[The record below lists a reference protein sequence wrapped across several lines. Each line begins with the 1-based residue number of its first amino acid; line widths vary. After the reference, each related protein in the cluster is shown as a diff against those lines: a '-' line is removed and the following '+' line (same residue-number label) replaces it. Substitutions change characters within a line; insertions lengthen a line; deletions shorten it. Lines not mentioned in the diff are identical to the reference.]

1 MKRLIPLKKKRKTKK
16 NMNKWKKTVINIEY
30 YMKD

>member
-1 MKRLIPLKKKRKTKK
+1 MKRLIPLKKKRKAKK